1 MPLNAGW
8 INDYYDTHGQ
18 NSVDGSYAQASSL
31 RQFRPVTKC
40 YSEEH
45 DKNPVTCDWSDKTN
59 QPLLP
64 KDKMGFTPTR
74 YIPRELDDSSLVA
87 LENPV
92 LNPPFNN
99 WTVNQPSPPHDSGL
113 KGVEDLS
120 LRDLTI
126 DGING
131 YDLVQT
137 DL

>member
-1 MPLNAGW
+1 
-8 INDYYDTHGQ
+8 
-18 NSVDGSYAQASSL
+18 
-31 RQFRPVTKC
+31 
-40 YSEEH
+40 
-45 DKNPVTCDWSDKTN
+45 
-59 QPLLP
+59 
-64 KDKMGFTPTR
+64 MGFTPTR

-99 WTVNQPSPPHDSGL
+99 WSVNQPSPPHDSGL